1 MTNKKASSSNY
12 DAALIFSCD
21 LILTSDNELFVGI
34 KYQLETFTDSPIVLF
49 KYSTD
54 CNFEFTKVAGKKGIL
69 CIEQKLLTRDLYE
82 KVNEG
87 DSIPVEYIS
96 SIGRIYCNLVH
107 AKKGSDGCNDYCK
120 EILFTRNPRLHDIA
134 YNSIISMLEMNYT
147 QTGIEYGYYEDLG
160 VFRVYLNKDKY
171 SGKMYQIICTY
182 NEFFRHSDYLKNF
195 LKAPKVIKEKN
206 FLCWELKY
214 NQKFFE
220 NKIRLSHPDSLGV

>member
-34 KYQLETFTDSPIVLF
+34 KYQLETFTDSPIILF

-96 SIGRIYCNLVH
+96 CIARIFCEIVLVD
-107 AKKGSDGCNDYCK
+107 KN
-120 EILFTRNPRLHDIA
+120 N
-134 YNSIISMLEMNYT
+134 
-147 QTGIEYGYYEDLG
+147 
-160 VFRVYLNKDKY
+160 VF
-171 SGKMYQIICTY
+171 
-182 NEFFRHSDYLKNF
+182 
-195 LKAPKVIKEKN
+195 
-206 FLCWELKY
+206 
-214 NQKFFE
+214 
-220 NKIRLSHPDSLGV
+220 

>member
-54 CNFEFTKVAGKKGIL
+54 CNFEFTKGVEKKGIL

-107 AKKGSDGCNDYCK
+107 AKKGSNGCNDYCK
-120 EILFTRNPRLHDIA
+120 EILFIRNPRLHDIA
-134 YNSIISMLEMNYT
+134 YNSIIAMLETNYI

-160 VFRVYLNKDKY
+160 VFRIYLNKHKN
-171 SGKMYQIICTY
+171 SGKIYQIICTY

-195 LKAPKVIKEKN
+195 LKAPKVIKKKN

-214 NQKFFE
+214 NQKYFE